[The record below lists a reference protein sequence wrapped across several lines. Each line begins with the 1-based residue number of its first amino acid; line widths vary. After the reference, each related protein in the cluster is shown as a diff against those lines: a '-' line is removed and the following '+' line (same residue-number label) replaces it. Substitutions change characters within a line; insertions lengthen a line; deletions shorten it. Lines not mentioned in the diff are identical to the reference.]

1 MSPRLLA
8 LSLLLVLF
16 TSVTLLF
23 APSLVHA
30 QAPANS
36 QHVELVTHL
45 EGTATTVTIRGDYAY
60 VGLDKRLQIFD
71 ISNPANPLFLGQSEP
86 LTEESYNDITAIEVV
101 GTYAYVAA
109 QGRGL
114 RILDVSDPT
123 SPTEI
128 GAYQLHDY
136 TSIVDVAINGD
147 YAYLAAVD
155 DGWLVVNVADPTAPV
170 LVRPEEIYLGRIV
183 GAAFVDNQLYLTEAP
198 DVPWGCDCGLHILDA
213 ANPAAPRPLSFY
225 NTPEAAVSV
234 TVVEDRAYLAAG
246 DLHLLDISTPTD
258 THKLSLHY
266 TPGFAREVVVSGE
279 HAYVADG
286 EGGLRVLNVA
296 DPTFPAEVGFYD
308 TPETPGMASSLALA
322 GEHVYLADEEG
333 GLVVLRYTGGGE
345 PFISGRVA
353 DTNGQPLPDLLVS
366 ITGED
371 SATTNPDGVYTFND
385 VEPGTYTITIAYTPY
400 YTFTPSSRVV
410 TVPPNAT
417 AQNFLAT
424 ATTSYN
430 VELLGQLDT
439 SGGSI
444 ASQGHYAY
452 LGVATGFLVI
462 DMANPSSPAIVGE
475 AEFTEQGGGKLAVE
489 GHYVYAASGGSV
501 YIFDVSDPSA
511 PVHVGLYDLERYA
524 EDMVVAG
531 GYIYLALG
539 EAGMHVLDA
548 TDPSN
553 VSWVT
558 SFSTTGYAY
567 HVAIANNRLYVDDA
581 VHRYEGYVHI
591 FDISAPGAPT
601 KMDDIFTG
609 GDLTSLAAAGNY
621 VYLADSWADRDGW
634 WAGVEIIDVTDPAHP
649 SRTATW
655 DLPGVATHM
664 VATGRYLYLTTGP
677 AGLRILDVS
686 YPSVPQEVGFYH
698 TPHEATDLSV
708 AGDRAY
714 VIDWEYLSQG
724 DSDTNLL
731 ILGFQEPV
739 PTATVLTTF
748 ATNAAPRLP
757 LVLGVGM
764 LAFSAALL
772 LHRRRR

>member
-23 APSLVHA
+23 APSPARA
-30 QAPANS
+30 QAPADS
-36 QHVELVTHL
+36 QHVELVNHL

-60 VGLDKRLQIFD
+60 VGLDKRVQIFD
-71 ISNPANPLFLGQSEP
+71 ISDPANPLFVGQSAQMAV
-86 LTEESYNDITAIEVV
+86 NDYSGISAIEVV

-109 QGRGL
+109 GRGL

-123 SPTEI
+123 APTEI
-128 GAYQLHDY
+128 GAYERY
-136 TSIVDVAINGD
+136 EYSSIRDVAINGD
-147 YAYLAAVD
+147 YAYLAALD
-155 DGWLVVNVADPTAPV
+155 EGWFVVNVADPTAPV
-170 LVRPEEIYLGRIV
+170 LVRAEETYLGVIV
-183 GAAFVDNQLYLTEAP
+183 DVTFVDNYLYLAEAP
-198 DVPWGCDCGLHILDA
+198 DAPWGCDCGLHILDA

-225 NTPEAAVSV
+225 HTLEAAASV
-234 TVVEDRAYLAAG
+234 TVIEDRAYLAAG
-246 DLHLLDISTPTD
+246 DLHVLDISTPTAPQE
-258 THKLSLHY
+258 LSSHY
-266 TPGFAREVVVSGE
+266 TPGFATDVVVSGE
-279 HAYVADG
+279 RAYVADS

-296 DPTFPAEVGFYD
+296 DSSFPVEVGFYD
-308 TPETPGMASSLALA
+308 TPRRAIALALA

-333 GLVVLRYTGGGE
+333 GLVVLHYTDGGE

-353 DTNGQPLPDLLVS
+353 DTNGQPLPDMVVS

-371 SATTNPDGVYTFND
+371 SATTNDDGVYTFND
-385 VEPGTYTITIAYTPY
+385 VEPGTYTVSIAYTPY

-424 ATTSYN
+424 ATSSYN

-439 SGGSI
+439 SGDSI
-444 ASQGHYAY
+444 ASEGRYAY
-452 LGVATGFLVI
+452 LSTATGFLVI
-462 DMANPSSPAIVGE
+462 DMVNPSSPAIVGE
-475 AEFTEQGGGKLAVE
+475 AEFTERGAGLAVE
-489 GHYVYAASGGSV
+489 GHYVYAASDGSI

-511 PVHVGLYDLERYA
+511 PAHVGIYALERQIN
-524 EDMVVAG
+524 DMAVQG
-531 GYIYLALG
+531 GYIYLALD

-548 TDPSN
+548 RDPSN

-558 SFSTTGYAY
+558 SFSTTGYTS
-567 HVAIANNRLYVDDA
+567 HVAVANNRLYVDDA
-581 VHRYEGYVHI
+581 IHRYEGYVHI

-601 KMDDIFTG
+601 KMGDIFTA

-634 WAGVEIIDVTDPAHP
+634 WAGVTIVDVTDPAH
-649 SRTATW
+649 SFRTAIW
-655 DLPGVATHM
+655 DLPGVAYHM
-664 VATGRYLYLTTGP
+664 VATGRYLYVTTGP
-677 AGLRILDVS
+677 AGLRVLDVS

-708 AGDRAY
+708 AGDHAY
-714 VIDWEYLSQG
+714 VIDWEHLPEGGG
-724 DSDTNLL
+724 DRNLL
-731 ILGFQEPV
+731 ILGFQQPV

-757 LVLGVGM
+757 LALGAGM
-764 LAFSAALL
+764 LALSAALL